1 MPPESPALQGSTLPK
16 ELSGHLINSY
26 SEHLDM
32 CKRQYKVIFPI
43 FITMCRTDGS
53 EVEYCFVTGGSDPQ
67 LVTNCIVG
75 DGTTTET
82 REDTTVDTGETTTDL
97 EESTVVPVETTTDPE
112 SASSTEKT
120 TMNSGS
126 TAKTRKKQSYLHSK

>member
-1 MPPESPALQGSTLPK
+1 
-16 ELSGHLINSY
+16 
-26 SEHLDM
+26 
-32 CKRQYKVIFPI
+32 
-43 FITMCRTDGS
+43 MCRTDGS
-53 EVEYCFVTGGSDPQ
+53 EVEYCFMTGGSDPQ

-82 REDTTVDTGETTTDL
+82 REDTTTDL
-97 EESTVVPVETTTDPE
+97 EESTVEPVETTTDPE

-126 TAKTRKKQSYLHSK
+126 TAKTRKKQSYLHSKWL